1 MSDLVDIAKAAKG
14 YKDEWV
20 LFEVTEVDELRQP
33 VKGRL
38 LFHGKSRSDL
48 HKEAMKVRDKPN
60 YAFFTG
66 DAVPPDM
73 VVVL

>member
-1 MSDLVDIAKAAKG
+1 MPEVVDIAEEARR

-20 LFEVTEVDELRQP
+20 LFEVTELDEFDRP

-38 LFHGKSRSDL
+38 LFHGASREEL
-48 HKEAMKVRDKPN
+48 HREAMKHQDVLD

-66 DAVPPDM
+66 PIVPPGM

>member
-1 MSDLVDIAKAAKG
+1 MQEVVDIAEEARR

-20 LFEVTEVDELRQP
+20 LFEVTELDELDRP
-33 VKGRL
+33 LKGQL
-38 LFHGKSRSDL
+38 LFHGTSREEL
-48 HKEAMKVRDKPN
+48 HREAMKHPDIVD

-66 DAVPPDM
+66 PIVPPGM